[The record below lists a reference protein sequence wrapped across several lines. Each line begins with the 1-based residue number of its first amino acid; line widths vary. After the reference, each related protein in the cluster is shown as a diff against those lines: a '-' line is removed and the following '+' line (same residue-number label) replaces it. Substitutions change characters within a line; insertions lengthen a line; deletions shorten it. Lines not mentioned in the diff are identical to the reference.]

1 MCVFS
6 QDFGYI
12 LLQAQKDFEKVR
24 QRLDA
29 IPLEAV
35 ENDLVRSYIFSQY
48 AYVRMHR
55 LLFTNAH
62 VNVEPHVF
70 SIPAKS

>member
-1 MCVFS
+1 LL

-29 IPLEAV
+29 IPLEAI
-35 ENDLVRSYIFSQY
+35 ENDLVSNPCCCTASVAFKFY
-48 AYVRMHR
+48 
-55 LLFTNAH
+55 
-62 VNVEPHVF
+62 
-70 SIPAKS
+70 